1 MINGQLRIILA
12 IMMYKYEFKEQ
23 ILLKIIRAF

>member
-1 MINGQLRIILA
+1 MINGQLRITLA